1 MLSWRF
7 FATQRAAG
15 GGLCIF
21 ATALST
27 ALLPNEAAIIAALA
41 AAGKAAQYAQL
52 TVTLLPSAPE
62 QVAYHPTSAAAALAL
77 TRAFA
82 RAGSANG
89 ALAVTVHDVLTVIPH
104 FPPFAYAIGTE
115 LGSDMVFLKMTT
127 HTVLDY

>member
-1 MLSWRF
+1 MLLSPDGTLVVLSELEPVLSRRF

-62 QVAYHPTSAAAALAL
+62 LVAYHPTSAAAALAL
-77 TRAFA
+77 TRGGPLLEQA
-82 RAGSANG
+82 RLVA
-89 ALAVTVHDVLTVIPH
+89 PWR
-104 FPPFAYAIGTE
+104 
-115 LGSDMVFLKMTT
+115 
-127 HTVLDY
+127 